1 MKDLWYMA
9 RAMCRQRALLLTAI
23 LSTVAKCALALVLPL
38 LMARAVDAAIVR
50 QDLDGVAAV
59 GWLMLAACLGM
70 GVCGYTSSMACA
82 VMGQRFAREVR
93 EKAYASI
100 YELTVQQVRGFGYGS
115 LITRLTVDIDVCAEL
130 TRSIVLLLVEPATLA
145 IGGIAMMWTIAPTV
159 GLALAGFV
167 VIQLLIMVV
176 FIQKTAP
183 GFIRVRKATDTLNS
197 SLQSAFG
204 NFRLIK
210 VSNTQKRESARI
222 ERQNAILFDAAYA
235 VQRKIALFNPVIM
248 LIMNFAVA
256 SMLLQA
262 GDLVATGSLSVGLV
276 LSSINYSEQVLLS
289 IAAVGHMYRVVTE
302 AQPSAARVREV
313 LETKSGMMDGSMP
326 LDGEDFKS
334 LSFEG
339 ANFSY
344 PAGSKVFEGLDFSVH
359 AGESVAVVGPI
370 GCGKSTL
377 ANLCNRFYDVT
388 GGRIAVNGKD
398 IRSLRMADVRRVI
411 AIVEKH
417 TAIMEDSIRDN
428 IVFGREYISE
438 EDVHCAV
445 ETAQLMEL
453 IDKKSK
459 GLDTLLLSSGKSL
472 SGGERQRLTIARALA
487 GKPSLLVLDDS
498 TSSLDYVTEASLL
511 DCVRDNYPSMAVLLI
526 TNRLVSA
533 LRADR
538 IVVLDEGRIV
548 AEGTDAKLRES
559 CPLYRH
565 MRAMQDG
572 EM

>member
-1 MKDLWYMA
+1 
-9 RAMCRQRALLLTAI
+9 
-23 LSTVAKCALALVLPL
+23 
-38 LMARAVDAAIVR
+38 
-50 QDLDGVAAV
+50 
-59 GWLMLAACLGM
+59 
-70 GVCGYTSSMACA
+70 
-82 VMGQRFAREVR
+82 
-93 EKAYASI
+93 
-100 YELTVQQVRGFGYGS
+100 
-115 LITRLTVDIDVCAEL
+115 
-130 TRSIVLLLVEPATLA
+130 
-145 IGGIAMMWTIAPTV
+145 MWTIAPTV

-222 ERQNAILFDAAYA
+222 EQQNAILFDAAYA

-313 LETKSGMMDGSMP
+313 LETESGMMDGLMP
-326 LDGEDFKS
+326 LDGEDFKN

-339 ANFSY
+339 VSFSY
-344 PAGSKVFEGLDFSVH
+344 PEGSKVFEGLDFSVH
-359 AGESVAVVGPI
+359 AGESVAIVGPI

-377 ANLCNRFYDVT
+377 ANLCNRFYDAT
-388 GGRIAVNGKD
+388 SGRIAVNGKN

-417 TAIMEDSIRDN
+417 TAAGKF
-428 IVFGREYISE
+428 IV
-438 EDVHCAV
+438 
-445 ETAQLMEL
+445 
-453 IDKKSK
+453 
-459 GLDTLLLSSGKSL
+459 DTLLLSSGKSL

-511 DCVRDNYPSMAVLLI
+511 DCVRDNYPFMAVLLI